1 MRFIH
6 FVMNIM
12 NNSYLY
18 IDTDILRKNI
28 RATLDTLP
36 AGTRL
41 IPVLKDDAYGLG
53 AAHIARTA
61 AEFAEIDCVA
71 VAHVSE
77 GLSLRASGWTR
88 DILVMSSALPFQLAA
103 AVETGLTLACAS
115 VDFARALDKCARE
128 LGLRARVHIKID
140 TGLHRIGV
148 EPGGELD
155 ALIAA
160 LGEAGSI
167 DVYGVF
173 SHFSDTDDA
182 ALTAQ
187 QFARFESAVSQLS
200 AAGYKNL
207 VRHISSSA
215 SHEQYPQYALD
226 AVRIGRGLYMDAPQ
240 GARHGIDEA
249 VTWRTYVTAVKRRR
263 AGDTLGYGGAYIL
276 PHDADI
282 ATIGVG
288 YGDGLQSALC
298 AVHAPVLV
306 NGREC
311 PLLACC
317 MDQAF
322 ADVTGAGCHVG
333 DSVTIFGYDEGGRL
347 LASQAQALLIGGDEG
362 CGLTAALSPR
372 VARVY
377 GE

>member
-1 MRFIH
+1 MH
-6 FVMNIM
+6 FDMNIM

-18 IDTDILRKNI
+18 IDTDKLRKNI
-28 RATLDTLP
+28 RTILNTLP
-36 AGTRL
+36 DGAQL

-61 AEFAEIDCVA
+61 AEFEEIDCAA

-88 DILVMSSALPFQLAA
+88 DILVMSSALPFQLPA

-115 VDFARALDKCARE
+115 TNFARTLDNCARG
-128 LGLRARVHIKID
+128 LGLRARVHIKTD

-148 EPGGELD
+148 EPGVELG

-160 LGEAGSI
+160 LGAAESI
-167 DVYGVF
+167 DVCGVF
-173 SHFSDTDDA
+173 SHFADTDDA
-182 ALTAQ
+182 ALTAR
-187 QFARFESAVSQLS
+187 QFARFESAAEQLA
-200 AAGYKNL
+200 AAGYVGL
-207 VRHISSSA
+207 MRHISSSA
-215 SHEQYPQYALD
+215 AHEQYPQYALD
-226 AVRIGRGLYMDAPQ
+226 AVRIGRGLYMDAPR
-240 GARHGIDEA
+240 GAQHGIEEIA
-249 VTWRTYVTAVKRRR
+249 TWRTYVTAVKRRR
-263 AGDTLGYGGAYIL
+263 AGDTLGYGGAYTL
-276 PHDADI
+276 THDADI
-282 ATIGVG
+282 ATLGVG

-298 AVHAPVLV
+298 AAHAPVLI

-322 ADVTGAGCHVG
+322 ADVTGADCRVD

-347 LASQAQALLIGGDEG
+347 LSSQAQALLIGGDEG
-362 CGLTAALSPR
+362 CGLTSALSPR

-377 GE
+377 GSDQ

>member
-1 MRFIH
+1 M
-6 FVMNIM
+6 
-12 NNSYLY
+12 
-18 IDTDILRKNI
+18 
-28 RATLDTLP
+28 
-36 AGTRL
+36 
-41 IPVLKDDAYGLG
+41 
-53 AAHIARTA
+53 
-61 AEFAEIDCVA
+61 
-71 VAHVSE
+71 
-77 GLSLRASGWTR
+77 
-88 DILVMSSALPFQLAA
+88 
-103 AVETGLTLACAS
+103 
-115 VDFARALDKCARE
+115 
-128 LGLRARVHIKID
+128 
-140 TGLHRIGV
+140 
-148 EPGGELD
+148 
-155 ALIAA
+155 
-160 LGEAGSI
+160 
-167 DVYGVF
+167 
-173 SHFSDTDDA
+173 
-182 ALTAQ
+182 
-187 QFARFESAVSQLS
+187 
-200 AAGYKNL
+200 
-207 VRHISSSA
+207 
-215 SHEQYPQYALD
+215 
-226 AVRIGRGLYMDAPQ
+226 RIGRGLYMDAPQ

-288 YGDGLQSALC
+288 YGDG
-298 AVHAPVLV
+298 HAPVLV

>member
-1 MRFIH
+1 MH
-6 FVMNIM
+6 FDMDIM

-18 IDTDILRKNI
+18 IDTDKLRKNI
-28 RATLDTLP
+28 RTILNTLP
-36 AGTRL
+36 DGARL

-61 AEFAEIDCVA
+61 AEFEEIDCAA

-88 DILVMSSALPFQLAA
+88 DILVMSSALPFQLPA

-115 VDFARALDKCARE
+115 TDFARTLDNCARG
-128 LGLRARVHIKID
+128 LGLRARVHIKTD

-148 EPGGELD
+148 EPGAELD

-160 LGEAGSI
+160 LGTAESI
-167 DVYGVF
+167 DVSGVF
-173 SHFSDTDDA
+173 SHFADTDNA
-182 ALTAQ
+182 ALTAR
-187 QFARFESAVSQLS
+187 QFARFESAAEQLA
-200 AAGYKNL
+200 AAGYTGL
-207 VRHISSSA
+207 MRHISSSA
-215 SHEQYPQYALD
+215 AHEQYPQYALD
-226 AVRIGRGLYMDAPQ
+226 AVRIGRGLYMDAPS
-240 GARHGIDEA
+240 GAQHGIEEIA
-249 VTWRTYVTAVKRRR
+249 TWRTYVTAVKRRR
-263 AGDTLGYGGAYIL
+263 AGDTLGYGGAYTL
-276 PHDADI
+276 SHDADI
-282 ATIGVG
+282 ATLGVG

-298 AVHAPVLV
+298 AAHAPVLV

-322 ADVTGAGCHVG
+322 ADVTGADCRVD

-347 LASQAQALLIGGDEG
+347 LSSQAQALLIGGDEG
-362 CGLTAALSPR
+362 CGLTSALSPR

-377 GE
+377 GSDQ